1 MNNTATSSSNNDR
14 WSRFGSACRRAFH
27 VYAAWLVSIT
37 WWRFFW
43 LSLLLL
49 IGMGIV
55 HDIPPFSWTYSEVI
69 SPSALPRKIS
79 KKPPVPRAANK
90 DGVDISIDE
99 RGVHIST
106 RSAPPALPASDSAA
120 PATPA
125 SAPEVTIKL
134 PP

>member
-79 KKPPVPRAANK
+79 KKPPAVSYTHLRAH
-90 DGVDISIDE
+90 E
-99 RGVHIST
+99 T
-106 RSAPPALPASDSAA
+106 DSYLVCRLLLEKQNNSLRAR
-120 PATPA
+120 
-125 SAPEVTIKL
+125 E
-134 PP
+134 